1 MIRSVIL
8 GTGSYL
14 PAKVLTNEDLT
25 KLVDTSDDWIVQ
37 RTGIRERHIAA
48 EGELTSDLATAA
60 AANALSAAGV
70 SADEIDLVLLA
81 TATPDRTFPSS
92 AVEVQRKL
100 GVTHGFAFDLQAVCS
115 GFVYALT
122 VADSLIRTG
131 LARKALVIG
140 ADTFSRLLDWNDR
153 TTCVLFG
160 DGAGAVVLGTEEGE
174 GTSADRGLLAASLRA
189 DGRHVDK
196 LHTDGGPSMAGA
208 PGHVRM
214 HGQEVFKFAV
224 GGVGDVI
231 KSVFGAT
238 GFDGSSID
246 WFIPHQANRRIIEGS
261 AKKLGIPLE
270 RVIITVEGHA
280 NTSAAT
286 IPLALD
292 TGVRGGKVKRGDVL
306 LFEAVGGG
314 LTWGAAILRW

>member
-14 PAKVLTNEDLT
+14 PDRILTNEDLA
-25 KLVDTSDDWIVQ
+25 KLVDTSDEWIVQ
-37 RTGIRERHIAA
+37 RTGIRERHVAA
-48 EGELTSDLATAA
+48 DGEMTSDLATAA
-60 AANALSAAGV
+60 ATRALAAAGV
-70 SADEIDLVLLA
+70 SVDQIDLVLLA
-81 TATPDRTFPSS
+81 TATPDRTFPAS

-122 VADSLIRTG
+122 VADSLLRTG

-140 ADTFSRLLDWNDR
+140 ADTFSRILDWNDR

-160 DGAGAVVLGTEEGE
+160 DGAGAVVLGTEEGK
-174 GTSADRGLLAASLRA
+174 GTAADRGLLAASLMA

-196 LHTDGGPSMAGA
+196 LCTDGGPSMTGA

-231 KSVFGAT
+231 KSVFETT
-238 GFDGSSID
+238 GLDGTSID
-246 WFIPHQANRRIIEGS
+246 WFIPHQANRRIIEGA

-270 RVIITVEGHA
+270 KTIITVEGHA

-292 TGVRGGKVKRGDVL
+292 FAVRSDKVKRGDVV

-314 LTWGAAILRW
+314 LTWGAATLRW

>member
-14 PAKVLTNEDLT
+14 PAKVLTNQDLAG
-25 KLVDTSDDWIVQ
+25 LVDTSDEWIVQ

-48 EGELTSDLATAA
+48 EGEATSDLAAA
-60 AANALSAAGV
+60 AAAKALAAAGIDV
-70 SADEIDLVLLA
+70 SEIDLVLLA
-81 TATPDRTFPSS
+81 TATPDRTFPAS

-100 GVTHGFAFDLQAVCS
+100 GVTRGFAFDLQAVCS

-131 LARKALVIG
+131 LATKALVIG
-140 ADTFSRLLDWNDR
+140 ADTFSRLLDWSDR

-160 DGAGAVVLGTEEGE
+160 DGAGAVVLGAEEGA
-174 GTSADRGLLAASLRA
+174 GTVADRGLLAASLRA
-189 DGRHVDK
+189 DGRHADK
-196 LHTDGGPSMAGA
+196 LCTDGGPSLTGSAG
-208 PGHVRM
+208 HIHM
-214 HGQEVFKFAV
+214 QGQDVFKFAV

-231 KSVFGAT
+231 HAVFDAT

-270 RVIITVEGHA
+270 KVVITVDGHA

-292 TGVRGGKVKRGDVL
+292 IAVNQNRIKRGDVL

-314 LTWGAAILRW
+314 LTWGAVILRW

>member
-14 PAKVLTNEDLT
+14 PAKVLTNQDLAG
-25 KLVDTSDDWIVQ
+25 LVDTSDEWIVQ

-48 EGELTSDLATAA
+48 EGEATSDLAAA
-60 AANALSAAGV
+60 AAAKALAAAGIDV
-70 SADEIDLVLLA
+70 SEIDLVLLA
-81 TATPDRTFPSS
+81 TATPDRTFPAS

-100 GVTHGFAFDLQAVCS
+100 GVTRGFAFDLQAVCS

-131 LARKALVIG
+131 LATKALVIG
-140 ADTFSRLLDWNDR
+140 ADTFSRLLDWSDR

-160 DGAGAVVLGTEEGE
+160 DGAGAVVLGAEEGA
-174 GTSADRGLLAASLRA
+174 GTVADRGLLAASLRA
-189 DGRHVDK
+189 DGRHADK
-196 LHTDGGPSMAGA
+196 LCTDGGPSLTGSAG
-208 PGHVRM
+208 HIHM
-214 HGQEVFKFAV
+214 QGQDVFKFAV

-231 KSVFGAT
+231 HAVFEAT

-270 RVIITVEGHA
+270 KVVITVDGHA

-292 TGVRGGKVKRGDVL
+292 IAVNQNRIKRGDVL

-314 LTWGAAILRW
+314 FTWGAAILRW

>member
-14 PAKVLTNEDLT
+14 PAKVLTNQDLAG
-25 KLVDTSDDWIVQ
+25 LVDTSDEWIVQ

-48 EGELTSDLATAA
+48 EGEATSDLAAA
-60 AANALSAAGV
+60 AAAKALAAAGIDV
-70 SADEIDLVLLA
+70 SEIDLVLLA
-81 TATPDRTFPSS
+81 TATPDRTFPAS

-100 GVTHGFAFDLQAVCS
+100 GVTRGFAFDLQAVCS

-131 LARKALVIG
+131 LATKALVIG
-140 ADTFSRLLDWNDR
+140 ADTFSRLLDWSDR

-160 DGAGAVVLGTEEGE
+160 DGAGAVVLGAEEGA
-174 GTSADRGLLAASLRA
+174 GTVADRGLLAANLRA
-189 DGRHVDK
+189 DGRHADK
-196 LHTDGGPSMAGA
+196 LCTDGGPSLTGSAG
-208 PGHVRM
+208 HIHM
-214 HGQEVFKFAV
+214 QGQDVFKFAV

-231 KSVFGAT
+231 HAVFDAT

-270 RVIITVEGHA
+270 KVVITVDGHA

-292 TGVRGGKVKRGDVL
+292 IAVNQNRIKRGDVL

-314 LTWGAAILRW
+314 FTWGAAILRW

>member
-14 PAKVLTNEDLT
+14 PAKVLTNQDLAG
-25 KLVDTSDDWIVQ
+25 LVDTSDEWIVQ

-48 EGELTSDLATAA
+48 EGEATSDLAAA
-60 AANALSAAGV
+60 AAAKALAAAGIDV
-70 SADEIDLVLLA
+70 SEIDLVLLA
-81 TATPDRTFPSS
+81 TATPDRTFPAS

-100 GVTHGFAFDLQAVCS
+100 GVTRGFAFDLQAVCS

-131 LARKALVIG
+131 LATKALVIG
-140 ADTFSRLLDWNDR
+140 ADTFSRLLDWSDR

-160 DGAGAVVLGTEEGE
+160 DGAGVVVLGAEEGA
-174 GTSADRGLLAASLRA
+174 GTVADRGLLAASLRA
-189 DGRHVDK
+189 DGRHADK
-196 LHTDGGPSMAGA
+196 LCTDGGPSLTGSAG
-208 PGHVRM
+208 HIHM
-214 HGQEVFKFAV
+214 QGQDVFKFAV

-231 KSVFGAT
+231 HAVFDAT

-270 RVIITVEGHA
+270 KVVITVDGHA

-292 TGVRGGKVKRGDVL
+292 IAVNQNRIKRGDVL

-314 LTWGAAILRW
+314 FTWGAAILRW

>member
-14 PAKVLTNEDLT
+14 PAKVLTNQDLAG
-25 KLVDTSDDWIVQ
+25 LVDTSDEWIVQ

-48 EGELTSDLATAA
+48 EGEATSDLAAA
-60 AANALSAAGV
+60 AAAKALAAAGIDV
-70 SADEIDLVLLA
+70 SEIDLVLLA
-81 TATPDRTFPSS
+81 TATPDRTFPAS

-100 GVTHGFAFDLQAVCS
+100 GVTRGFAFDLQAVCS

-131 LARKALVIG
+131 LATKALVIG
-140 ADTFSRLLDWNDR
+140 ADTFSRLLDWSDR

-160 DGAGAVVLGTEEGE
+160 DGAGAVVLGAEEGA
-174 GTSADRGLLAASLRA
+174 GTVADRGLLAANLRA
-189 DGRHVDK
+189 DGRHADK
-196 LHTDGGPSMAGA
+196 LCTDGGPSLTGAAG
-208 PGHVRM
+208 HIHM
-214 HGQEVFKFAV
+214 QGQDVFKFAV

-231 KSVFGAT
+231 HAVFDAT

-270 RVIITVEGHA
+270 KVVITVDGHA

-292 TGVRGGKVKRGDVL
+292 IAVNQNRIKRGDVL

-314 LTWGAAILRW
+314 FTWGAAILRW

>member
-14 PAKVLTNEDLT
+14 PDRILTNEDLA
-25 KLVDTSDDWIVQ
+25 KLVDTSDEWIVQ
-37 RTGIRERHIAA
+37 RTGIRERHVAA
-48 EGELTSDLATAA
+48 DGEMTSDLATAA
-60 AANALSAAGV
+60 ATRALAAAGV
-70 SADEIDLVLLA
+70 SVDQIDLVLLA
-81 TATPDRTFPSS
+81 TATPDRTFPAS

-122 VADSLIRTG
+122 VADSLLRTG

-140 ADTFSRLLDWNDR
+140 ADTFSRILDWNDR

-160 DGAGAVVLGTEEGE
+160 DGAGAVVLGTEEGK
-174 GTSADRGLLAASLRA
+174 GTAADRGLLAASLRA

-196 LHTDGGPSMAGA
+196 LCTDGGPSMTGA

-231 KSVFGAT
+231 KSVFETT
-238 GFDGSSID
+238 GLDGTSID
-246 WFIPHQANRRIIEGS
+246 WFIPHQANRRIIEGA

-270 RVIITVEGHA
+270 KTIITVEGHA

-292 TGVRGGKVKRGDVL
+292 FAVRSDKVKRGDVV